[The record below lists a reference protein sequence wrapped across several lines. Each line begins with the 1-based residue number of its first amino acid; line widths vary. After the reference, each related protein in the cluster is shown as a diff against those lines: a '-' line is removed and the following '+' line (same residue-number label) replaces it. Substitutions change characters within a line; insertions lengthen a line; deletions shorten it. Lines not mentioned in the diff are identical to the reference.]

1 MPSDKCEKCE
11 RLLKACEAVL
21 PFARTQSCVYMDGSD
36 CPDPGHD
43 HMTRCCDWGPLV
55 EQLTEAIRQAGGSLE
70 AWTEEVRGTYQLES
84 QIASLTA
91 ANSRLEA
98 ELAQA
103 REREAGLRE
112 ALWDAARD
120 IDEWLQLAERQA
132 TELPNADY
140 HPLAPTTIGIKASR
154 VVREKVRLALVATRP
169 EDTNA
174 TQP

>member
-43 HMTRCCDWGPLV
+43 HMTHCCDWGPLV

-112 ALWDAARD
+112 ALAAKA
-120 IDEWLQLAERQA
+120 DEWVSRMDGAHVDAQSAFWDCQAEIKTILASVPQA
-132 TELPNADY
+132 
-140 HPLAPTTIGIKASR
+140 
-154 VVREKVRLALVATRP
+154 REEA
-169 EDTNA
+169 
-174 TQP
+174 QP